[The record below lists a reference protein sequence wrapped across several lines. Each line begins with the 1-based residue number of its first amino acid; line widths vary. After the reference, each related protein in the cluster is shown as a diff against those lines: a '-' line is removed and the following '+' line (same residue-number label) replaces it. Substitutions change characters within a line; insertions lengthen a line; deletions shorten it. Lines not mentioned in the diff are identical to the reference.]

1 MKRANPKERSDYRH
15 FDQME
20 TRWNDNDIYGH
31 MNNVVYY
38 EIFDSVINRYL
49 VKKGKLNITSGPV
62 AAIIPETRCLY
73 HKPLRFPE
81 TLDIGLRVSRLGNS
95 SVVYDSSIFRCNEN
109 TAAAECHF
117 VHVFV
122 DRTQQ
127 DRPLTI
133 PKTVREALEKIL
145 IPN

>member
-1 MKRANPKERSDYRH
+1 MEKPEPRLRSDYKYFH
-15 FDQME
+15 QAE

-49 VKKGKLNITSGPV
+49 ITEGNLNISSGSV
-62 AAIIPETRCLY
+62 AAIIPETRCQY
-73 HKPLRFPE
+73 HKPLRFPDI
-81 TLDIGLRVSRLGNS
+81 LDIGLRVSRLGNT
-95 SVVYDSSIFRCNEN
+95 SVTYDSSIFQIGDN

-122 DRTQQ
+122 DRHQQ
-127 DRPLTI
+127 NQPVSI
-133 PKTVREALEKIL
+133 PNTVRKALKKIL
-145 IPN
+145 A